1 VVRGRSGEGEAE
13 GEAGFGGGEGDVR
26 WVGERA
32 CDLTFTR
39 VSLVAAT
46 WCCTCPW
53 LLQPGDAHAPRVITS
68 EGWLSFTR
76 LQYPEESCSNGEKT
90 AGSIRPVAGGRL

>member
-1 VVRGRSGEGEAE
+1 MVRGRSGDGEAE

-39 VSLVAAT
+39 VVAA
-46 WCCTCPW
+46 TCPW
-53 LLQPGDAHAPRVITS
+53 LLQPGDANAPRVITS
-68 EGWLSFTR
+68 EGCT
-76 LQYPEESCSNGEKT
+76 LQ
-90 AGSIRPVAGGRL
+90 